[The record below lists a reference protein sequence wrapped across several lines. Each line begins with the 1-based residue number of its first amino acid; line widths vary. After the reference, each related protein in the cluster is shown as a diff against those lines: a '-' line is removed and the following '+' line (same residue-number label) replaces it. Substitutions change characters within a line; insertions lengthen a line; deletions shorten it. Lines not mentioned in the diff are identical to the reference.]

1 MFEFVKQK
9 MLNKKW
15 IMLCLI
21 TGNILLVAVA
31 GCNPMYTDAIQ
42 QKVLKT
48 SMTNYVINNNKYPG
62 EIRVSADV
70 IVSGKNTSATRYF
83 EAEKKV
89 EEIKKEMDIP
99 LLQEVMHRYIP
110 KNDCV
115 TQSTYNGS
123 VAKKSLTI
131 GTMNDFKKHVKMV
144 TGELYSD
151 KVQDGVVDAVIS
163 QKGLVTQKLLVGEVL
178 VFKDLKNPDG
188 EPLKVRI
195 SGVFE
200 NSEAEDLYWVNS
212 PHTFTSEIIISEKIF
227 DEYYGDL
234 EKTSYKTTGIW
245 HLLFDYE
252 QMKGS
257 NSEDILEKVKSY
269 ENFFGSNT
277 AYSISIPF
285 RDILEQHIADSHKV
299 ESTLFVLQ
307 VPVLVLL
314 AAFIFM
320 VSRQILEMEQN
331 DISIIKSR
339 GASRKQILQTY
350 LIQSGLVAVAGIVV
364 GIPLSAFL
372 CQVFGSSNAFL
383 EFVQRRALS
392 IRFSLEVLLYV
403 IMAALIGI
411 IAMLVPAVQ
420 FSKLTIVE
428 TKQRRARKSGSVWWQ
443 RYFIDVLLLA
453 VSLYGLYSFSGQKK
467 SLSAKV
473 AAGGSLDPLL
483 FFSSSLFIIGAGL
496 VALRII
502 PFING
507 LIFKAGKKKWQ
518 PAPYTSFLQV
528 LRTRSK
534 QYFIMVFL
542 MLTVALG
549 IFNAKS
555 ARTVNNNAEKRI
567 SYANGADIVLM
578 EQWEGMEEEG
588 EDGEVVEK
596 KVSEEGIVENAEEY
610 EAYEEANKEKEISA
624 DNYTEPD
631 FEKFKKIK
639 GVEKAA
645 KVYITEDAEISVTSD
660 KNGTTA
666 QKVMLMGIH
675 TKDFGETAWF
685 SDELLDQHWYHYLNA
700 ISQNTSAVLV
710 SSNFKTVLGYK
721 LGDVV
726 TYTTVT
732 GQQVRGVIY
741 GFVDYWPGYNPKQ
754 IEVNSDG
761 SETELD
767 RFLIVAHLRKLQ
779 NVEGVLPY
787 EVWMKVSGSTQPVYN
802 FIEDKNIKLNHFS
815 DNKSDLID
823 MKNDPIIQGTNGT
836 LTVSFIVVLV
846 LCSVGFLIYWILSIR
861 SRSLQFG
868 IYRAMGMTMQEIIH
882 MLVYEQL
889 LITGPAIV
897 TGTII
902 GLIASKLYTPLI
914 QIAYATS
921 EEIIPL
927 QVAAATSDTV
937 KMYIVV
943 LIVIGIC
950 MGVLGWLISKIK
962 IAQALKLGED

>member
-21 TGNILLVAVA
+21 TGNIFLVAVA

-42 QKVLKT
+42 QKVLK
-48 SMTNYVINNNKYPG
+48 SAMSNYIIEKNQYPG
-62 EIRVSADV
+62 EIRVSADITV
-70 IVSGKNTSATRYF
+70 NGKAASADRFF
-83 EAEKKV
+83 EAQEKV
-89 EEIKKEMDIP
+89 QEIKKEMDID
-99 LLQEVMHRYIP
+99 LAQEVVHYYIP
-110 KNDCV
+110 KNDCE

-123 VAKKSLTI
+123 VAEKSLTV
-131 GTMNDFKKHVKMV
+131 GMLKDFKKHTKMV
-144 TGELYSD
+144 SGEMYSD
-151 KVQDGVVDAVIS
+151 KVQDGIVDAVIS
-163 QKGLVTQKLLVGEVL
+163 QKGLVRQKLLVGEIL
-178 VFKDLKNPDG
+178 IFDQLKTPDG
-188 EPLKVRI
+188 QPLKVRI

-200 NSEAEDLYWVNS
+200 NSESEDLYWVNS
-212 PHTFTSEIIISEKIF
+212 PNTFTSEIIISEKIF
-227 DEYYGDL
+227 EKYYGDF
-234 EKTSYKTTGIW
+234 ENTSYKTKGIW

-257 NSEDILEKVKSY
+257 NSEDILKKAKSY
-269 ENFFGSNT
+269 ENFFGGNT
-277 AYSISIPF
+277 AYSVSIAF
-285 RDILEQHIADSHKV
+285 KDILEQHIADSHKV

-307 VPVLVLL
+307 VPILVLL

-350 LIQSGLVAVAGIVV
+350 LIQSGLVAVAGMVV
-364 GIPLSAFL
+364 GLPLSAIL

-383 EFVQRRALS
+383 EFVQRKALS
-392 IRFSLEVLLYV
+392 IRLSWEVLLYV

-411 IAMLVPAVQ
+411 IAMIVPAVQ

-428 TKQRRARKSGSVWWQ
+428 TKQRRARKSGAVWWQ

-467 SLSAKV
+467 SLAAKV
-473 AAGGSLDPLL
+473 AAGGALDPLL

-496 VALRII
+496 VALRLI
-502 PFING
+502 PLLNQ
-507 LIFKAGKKKWQ
+507 LIFKIGKKKWQ
-518 PAPYTSFLQV
+518 PFAYTAFLQV
-528 LRTRSK
+528 IRTKTK
-534 QYFIMVFL
+534 QHFIMVFL

-555 ARTVNNNAEKRI
+555 ARTVNDNAEKRI
-567 SYANGADIVLM
+567 RYANGADIVLM
-578 EQWEGMEEEG
+578 EQWDGMEE

-596 KVSEEGIVENAEEY
+596 QVSEEGIVENADEY
-610 EAYEEANKEKEISA
+610 EASKANSEISA

-645 KVYITEDAEISVTSD
+645 KVYVTEEAHISVESD
-660 KNGTTA
+660 NAGTA
-666 QKVMLMGIH
+666 SQNVMLMGIH

-685 SDELLDQHWYHYLNA
+685 SNELLDQHWYHYLNA

-710 SSNFKTVLGYK
+710 SSNFKNVLGYQ

-741 GFVDYWPGYNPKQ
+741 GFVDYWPGYNPTIK
-754 IEVNSDG
+754 ESNSDG
-761 SETELD
+761 TKTERD
-767 RFLIVAHLRKLQ
+767 NFLIVAHLKKLQ

-787 EVWMKVSGSTQPVYN
+787 EVWLKVSGSTQPVYN
-802 FIEDKNIKLNHFS
+802 FIADKNVKLHHFS
-815 DNKSDLID
+815 DTKSDLID

-836 LTVSFIVVLV
+836 LTVGFVVVLV

-861 SRSLQFG
+861 SRALQFG
-868 IYRAMGMTMQEIIH
+868 IYRAMGMTMKEIIY
-882 MLVYEQL
+882 MLVYEQIF
-889 LITGPAIV
+889 ITGPALIV
-897 TGTII
+897 GTII
-902 GLIASKLYTPLI
+902 GLVASKLYTPLI

-927 QVAAATSDTV
+927 RVAAAGGDMV
-937 KMYIVV
+937 KMYVVVIV
-943 LIVIGIC
+943 VIGIC
-950 MGVLGWLISKIK
+950 MGILGWLISKIK

>member
-31 GCNPMYTDAIQ
+31 GCNPMYTEAIQ
-42 QKVLKT
+42 QKSLKMA
-48 SMTNYVINNNKYPG
+48 MTNYVIENNKYPG
-62 EIRVSADV
+62 EIRVDAEVV
-70 IVSGKNTSATRYF
+70 ISGKNASASRYY

-89 EEIKKEMDIP
+89 KEMKTEMGIG
-99 LLQEVMHRYIP
+99 LLQEVVHSYLP
-110 KNDCV
+110 KNDCE

-123 VAKKSLTI
+123 VAKKTLTV
-131 GTMNDFKKHVKMV
+131 GTLNDFKSHVKMV
-144 TGELYSD
+144 TGEMYSD
-151 KVQDGVVDAVIS
+151 KTEDNVIDAVIS
-163 QKGLVTQKLLVGEVL
+163 QKGLVTQKLLVGEIL
-178 VFKDLKNPDG
+178 VFKNLKNADG
-188 EPLKVRI
+188 NPLKIRI

-200 NSEAEDLYWVNS
+200 NSEEEDLYWVNS
-212 PHTFTSEIIISEKIF
+212 PHTFTSELLISEKVF
-227 DEYYGDL
+227 DEYFGDL
-234 EKTSYKTTGIW
+234 EGNSNKIKTVW

-257 NSEDILEKVKSY
+257 NSEEILAKVKSY

-277 AYSISIPF
+277 AYSADITF
-285 RDILEQHIADSHKV
+285 KDILEQHIADSHKV
-299 ESTLFVLQ
+299 KSTLLVLQ

-314 AAFIFM
+314 AVFIFM

-339 GASRKQILQTY
+339 GAGRKQIIQTY
-350 LIQSGLVAVAGIVV
+350 LIQSVLVAVAGIVI
-364 GIPLSAFL
+364 GIPSGAFL

-392 IRFSLEVLLYV
+392 IRFSWEVLVYV
-403 IMAALIGI
+403 VAAVLVGI
-411 IAMLVPAVQ
+411 IAMLIPAVQ

-428 TKQRRARKSGSVWWQ
+428 TKQRKARKRKNVWWQ
-443 RYFIDVLLLA
+443 RYFIDVVLLM
-453 VSLYGLYSFSGQKK
+453 VSLYGLYSFNGQKK
-467 SLSAKV
+467 ALAAKV
-473 AAGGSLDPLL
+473 SAGAALDPLL

-496 VALRII
+496 VALRVL
-502 PFING
+502 PVING
-507 LIFKAGKKKWQ
+507 WIFRAGRKKWK
-518 PAPYTSFLQV
+518 PAAYTSFLQV
-528 LRTRSK
+528 LRTRSR

-555 ARTVNNNAEKRI
+555 ARTVNQNAEKRI

-578 EQWEGMEEEG
+578 EQWDGMEEENA
-588 EDGEVVEK
+588 EAQVEQK
-596 KVSEEGIVENAEEY
+596 ISEEGIVENAEEY
-610 EAYEEANKEKEISA
+610 EAANKETIISA
-624 DNYTEPD
+624 DDYTEPD
-631 FEKFKKIK
+631 FEKYKKIK

-645 KVYITEDAEISVTSD
+645 KVYVTEEAQISVESD
-660 KNGTTA
+660 KAGTA
-666 QKVMLMGIH
+666 SQNVMLMGIH

-685 SDELLDQHWYHYLNA
+685 CDGLLDRHWYHYLNA

-710 SSNFKTVLGYK
+710 STNFKEVLGYR

-741 GFVDYWPGYNPKQ
+741 GFVDYWPGYNPKSIQ
-754 IEVNSDG
+754 TNSDG
-761 SETELD
+761 SETEMD
-767 RFLIVAHLRKLQ
+767 HFLIVAHLKKLQ

-787 EVWMKVSGSTQPVYN
+787 EVWLKVSGSTQPVYD
-802 FIEDKNIKLNHFS
+802 FIGDKNIKLNHFR
-815 DNKSDLID
+815 DTKSDLID
-823 MKNDPIIQGTNGT
+823 MKNDPMIQGTNGT
-836 LTVSFIVVLV
+836 LTVGFIVVLV

-868 IYRAMGMTMQEIIH
+868 IYRAMGMTMQEIIQ
-882 MLVYEQL
+882 MLVYEQI
-889 LITGPAIV
+889 LITGPSIL
-897 TGTII
+897 TGTVI
-902 GLIASKLYTPLI
+902 GLVASELYTPLL

-921 EEIIPL
+921 EEVIPL
-927 QVAAATSDTV
+927 QVSQAASDML
-937 KMYIVV
+937 KMYLVVIV
-943 LIVIGIC
+943 VIGIC
-950 MGVLGWLISKIK
+950 MGALAWMISKIK